1 MKEFMTE
8 NIRNVALIGHGNS
21 GKTSLASAFLFDAG
35 AVNRLTKV
43 EQGNT
48 ITDYDS
54 EEIERKITIFTALAN
69 LEWNNHK
76 INLLDTPGYGNF
88 LWDTKAALRVS
99 EGAIV
104 MVDAT
109 AGVEVQTEKGW
120 SFAAEYGVSRMIAI
134 NKIDR
139 ERASFANTME
149 SIHDFFGRS
158 AVPVQIPIGQE
169 ASFKGVVDL
178 IKGKAYLFTAD
189 ESGKMTEAEIPADLK
204 GEYDEARQALVEMVA
219 EQDESIMNKYLEE
232 GDLSGEDIMTALKKG
247 VASGELAP
255 VFILSAAKN
264 MGVQPLLDAMVSLIP
279 SPAQKGSLSATLGG
293 KEAPV
298 KVDAKEPFSGIVFK
312 TLSDPYAGRI
322 NLLKIVSG
330 VLAVDATVANTS
342 REIEEKITSLAF
354 PMGKQLNAVEKAYA
368 GDIIATSKLK
378 ETLTGETLA
387 AKERQVIL
395 DPIVF
400 PASSISFALEPKT
413 RQDEDKLSTAL
424 VRITEE
430 DPTVK
435 FKRDP
440 QTKELIISGNGQLHI
455 EILVARLKKKF
466 NVDVILKPP
475 KIAYLETIKGKAD
488 VEHKH
493 KKQTGGR
500 GQYGHVKIR
509 LEPLP
514 RGEDFEFSNDIF
526 GGAIPK
532 NYVPSVEKGIQDAR
546 LKGVLA
552 GYPTVDFKVS
562 LYDGSYHE
570 VDSSDMAFKI
580 AASRAFKKGAK
591 EAKPTLL
598 EPIANVEIYAPEEL
612 LGDIMGNLNGR
623 RGKPL
628 GTDKKGKISIIKA
641 QVPLVEMLDFEP
653 TLTSIT
659 GGRGSYTMEFSHYE
673 EVPGMLQPKV
683 IEAAAK
689 EGRTQE
695 EEED

>member
-178 IKGKAYLFTAD
+178 IKGKAYLFAAD

-247 VASGELAP
+247 VTPVSSR

-264 MGVQPLLDAMVSLIP
+264 MVFSPSGRHGLSDPLPGAEGESLP
-279 SPAQKGSLSATLGG
+279 TLRRRG
-293 KEAPV
+293 PV

-514 RGEDFEFSNDIF
+514 RGTSSFPTTSSERHSEELCS
-526 GGAIPK
+526 
-532 NYVPSVEKGIQDAR
+532 SVEGIQDAR

-552 GYPTVDFKVS
+552 GYP
-562 LYDGSYHE
+562 L
-570 VDSSDMAFKI
+570 
-580 AASRAFKKGAK
+580 
-591 EAKPTLL
+591 
-598 EPIANVEIYAPEEL
+598 
-612 LGDIMGNLNGR
+612 
-623 RGKPL
+623 
-628 GTDKKGKISIIKA
+628 
-641 QVPLVEMLDFEP
+641 
-653 TLTSIT
+653 
-659 GGRGSYTMEFSHYE
+659 
-673 EVPGMLQPKV
+673 
-683 IEAAAK
+683 
-689 EGRTQE
+689 
-695 EEED
+695 